1 METQNNQ
8 QGVVT
13 NPNQINKFLSVQKPV
28 GESVVRFKEN
38 FAVPLS
44 PSNPY
49 YSLFF
54 HPSFD
59 GFQESIANETDNQRR
74 FQELMD
80 SEVSKIENIK
90 ARQMR
95 AKNLADAK
103 QKLGKTQKIADQD
116 LEVAMT
122 AIKQKYENAKEEVNQ
137 DCENTKNTA
146 FGILK
151 ADKEKVALQ
160 FKFSKALPYMP
171 TRYLRIGDSAG
182 GTKRTVTNEELREI
196 YIYTGHSLEGFKINN
211 RRYGYHSTSSTVG
224 PLNLTDDEYINKV
237 EYRNHHRS
245 SLNKRVAGYVKFTTD
260 NAKVLVGGKTT
271 NADGYTDRLYT
282 YSNIRVRRIYE
293 VKYTGGVMSSFCI
306 SFIPSYH
313 AEYAKAKNKFIEDNT
328 VSDKDQYDSKVE
340 AAEMHKQVEYQEINE
355 VYESDIEKA
364 TLQRDE
370 IYKLADNQYDSDCEA
385 ADKQFVKDNEAAV
398 KQTFMF
404 LSQTTAVVLDERING
419 WYRQYQQITDKEQ
432 HFRGLVDAY
441 KYELDS
447 RNKERFAEGV
457 VLTEESHSGQYNQS
471 KYLNEIFS
479 KTQKKAEDSEDAQ
492 ESKDSENAQ
501 ESKDAQ
507 VAVSKS
513 LFELEAEYTQ
523 YRNILYQIRD
533 MKSELL
539 REIRLAGYD
548 LTEIDSDVA
557 VGKKIQELGYHFVIT
572 KGEPEYK
579 DVVMADYEKIFD
591 TFGVKKMD
599 NSVVYNILVNNKA
612 PKKLSEDE
620 LNSLKGFFENEGY
633 WGKTVEKLNEA
644 FETMPQELKH
654 KFIEQKSRLKKDS
667 DEKIPHSLWA
677 EKETEKSLEE
687 AQKKNLINDKSWLA
701 ERKAKKEQLEL
712 DSSKGFPNAKKVL
725 ENLLEQVKNIQH
737 HSRYAFKYSHEEKT
751 DKILQN
757 LHWEAVD
764 TFFDLFQKSCDSD
777 GALVVGGDKKTSLK
791 FEFYSGQGM
800 NSTVQHTVNGGNRAL
815 TGALA
820 GGVFGG
826 ATGAVGGFFIGQ
838 QFHSSRT
845 INIDYTVAEPF
856 LRIRIVNKIPDK
868 VKQEWT
874 GEDYIFVIKNGDG
887 FTVKSGSWD
896 GETKKNIESSQRHDA
911 IKVFYDFFESCQTF
925 CDLMSKWSAEEK
937 NRLAEEETVYVKQKE
952 INDKVLENI
961 QKYALT
967 KARLQFLLKWKSP
980 GRFGG
985 YMKISNPIMPD
996 TDPWVEFVNQLKP
1009 QDGIKAPGKY
1019 NPMSRK
1025 VKIDHFSF
1033 SRNGY
1038 YTQNGLSMHAYLQLI
1053 ARDDRSKAM
1062 RVAIFPVLDSE
1073 GSTIP
1078 SLRRAVINPERSFE
1092 PNPIRTLHKIR
1103 FIEQNKTTITWDGM
1117 CLGELSHTENL
1128 MPGESKTIT
1137 IEKQTRLKE
1146 KLSFAFENEVIAS
1159 AKDTVSFEEKLSQE
1173 INNEETS
1180 EEEIMREAEK
1190 KQEKSNTQKET
1201 ILDEHKDTRK
1211 EVSKTSAEANA
1222 SYGPFGGSADHSKD
1236 ITKTSEQLNRN
1247 TQENENAVKD
1257 SKKLIE
1263 RNLSKQGRKSQQK
1276 NLSERINKTAS
1287 ETSKTNKTSI
1297 KKASEQESE
1306 SMDKRLETIEI
1317 SNQNVGKTL
1326 NYYFF
1331 QLQNIY
1337 KTITETENVKIV
1349 INPGHEI
1356 IAKSGISD
1364 VRDLILFWR
1373 YF

>member
-13 NPNQINKFLSVQKPV
+13 NPNQIKHFLSVQSPV
-28 GESVVRFKEN
+28 GKSVVRFKEN

-122 AIKQKYENAKEEVNQ
+122 AIKQKYENTKEEANQ

-306 SFIPSYH
+306 SFIPRYH

-398 KQTFMF
+398 KQTLMF

-432 HFRGLVDAY
+432 HFRGLVEVY

-447 RNKERFAEGV
+447 RNTERFVDSV
-457 VLTEESHSGQYNQS
+457 VLDEGSYNTQYT
-471 KYLNEIFS
+471 KEYLDEVVS
-479 KTQKKAEDSEDAQ
+479 KTQGKSDDSG
-492 ESKDSENAQ
+492 DSNT
-501 ESKDAQ
+501 AQ

-737 HSRYAFKYSHEEKT
+737 YDKYAFKYSHEEKT

-800 NSTVQHTVNGGNRAL
+800 NKTVQNVVKTWRGSLRGSSYHTESTTYDL
-815 TGALA
+815 
-820 GGVFGG
+820 
-826 ATGAVGGFFIGQ
+826 
-838 QFHSSRT
+838 
-845 INIDYTVAEPF
+845 AEPF
-856 LRIRIVNKIPDK
+856 LYIRILNEIPDT
-868 VKQEWT
+868 VKEKWGS
-874 GEDYIFVIKNGDG
+874 GEDYIFVIKKGNG

-937 NRLAEEETVYVKQKE
+937 NRLNEVETVYAKQKE
-952 INDKVLENI
+952 INDKALENI

-967 KARLQFLLKWKSP
+967 KARLQFLIKWKSP

-996 TDPWVEFVNQLKP
+996 TDPWVEFVDQLKA
-1009 QDGIKAPGKY
+1009 QDGAKEPGKY

-1038 YTQNGLSMHAYLQLI
+1038 YTQDGLSMQAYLQFI
-1053 ARDDRSKAM
+1053 AGDDRSKAM
-1062 RVAIFPVLDSE
+1062 RVAIFPVLDRE

-1078 SLRRAVINPERSFE
+1078 NLRRAVINPERSFE
-1092 PNPIRTLHKIR
+1092 TNPIKTLPRVR
-1103 FIEQNKTTITWDGM
+1103 FIEQNKTTIIWDGM

-1128 MPGESKTIT
+1128 TPGESKTIT

-1146 KLSFAFENEVIAS
+1146 KLSSSFENEIVAT
-1159 AKDTVSFEEKLSQE
+1159 AKDSVSFEEKLSQE
-1173 INNEETS
+1173 VNNEQTS
-1180 EEEIMREAEK
+1180 EEEIMRESEE
-1190 KQEKSNTQKET
+1190 KQEKEQKER
-1201 ILDEHKDTRK
+1201 DTRLGESTDSSTTTVK
-1211 EVSKTSAEANA
+1211 AKIE
-1222 SYGPFGGSADHSKD
+1222 GS
-1236 ITKTSEQLNRN
+1236 
-1247 TQENENAVKD
+1247 VKF
-1257 SKKLIE
+1257 KKII
-1263 RNLSKQGRKSQQK
+1263 NLSGKVCLEVKQ
-1276 NLSERINKTAS
+1276 
-1287 ETSKTNKTSI
+1287 I
-1297 KKASEQESE
+1297 K
-1306 SMDKRLETIEI
+1306 
-1317 SNQNVGKTL
+1317 
-1326 NYYFF
+1326 
-1331 QLQNIY
+1331 
-1337 KTITETENVKIV
+1337 
-1349 INPGHEI
+1349 
-1356 IAKSGISD
+1356 
-1364 VRDLILFWR
+1364 
-1373 YF
+1373 